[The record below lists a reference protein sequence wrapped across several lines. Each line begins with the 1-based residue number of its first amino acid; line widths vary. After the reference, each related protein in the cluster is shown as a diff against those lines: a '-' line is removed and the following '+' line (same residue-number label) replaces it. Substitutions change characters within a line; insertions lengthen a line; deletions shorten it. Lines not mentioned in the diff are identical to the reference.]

1 MSRTIFAP
9 LAAAVLAVI
18 AGCSDTAPTAPRGD
32 LAAGPTLARAEAV
45 LGNPQFAAN
54 FTTCTK
60 TPTGIACDYKITG
73 LGSTSTTA
81 VTLSAAVLFNGQC
94 RNNGGQ
100 IVEVKDF
107 ATTASVTQPDLRPE
121 NGQLTGSISASLA
134 DAATPTA
141 RQVCP
146 NGNWTIVNPTLSF
159 QGGFELFAVVSSGN
173 TQLRID
179 SEFTL

>member
-1 MSRTIFAP
+1 LSRTIFVP
-9 LAAAVLAVI
+9 LAAAALAVI
-18 AGCSDTAPTAPRGD
+18 AGCSDTAPTAPRGG
-32 LAAGPTLARAEAV
+32 LAAGPALARAEAV
-45 LGNPQFAAN
+45 LGNPKFAAS
-54 FTTCTK
+54 FTTCAA
-60 TPTGIACDYKITG
+60 TPTEIACDYKITG

-94 RNNGGQ
+94 RNKGGQ

-107 ATTASVTQPDLRPE
+107 ATTTSVTQPDLRPE

-134 DAATPTA
+134 DASTPTA

-146 NGNWTIVNPTLSF
+146 NGNWTIENPVLSF
-159 QGGFELFAVVSSGN
+159 QGGYELFAVVSSGN
-173 TQLRID
+173 AQLRID